1 MYLIELLQNLIHSSD
16 LAQLSAILGVVMIL
30 TAIIK
35 KLNQPLIIWYLIA
48 GVLVGPLFLWLIDPS
63 AEGHWFI
70 ELFSHLGISLLLFM
84 VWVGLNLKEIK
95 EQGKVALG
103 VGMIQIIATVGF
115 GYLMSVFLWYD
126 ASTSVFLAIWL
137 TFSSTIVIVKL
148 LTDKEENE
156 TVYGKISIWILI
168 VQDLVVMLVMIL
180 IALQWSGSW
189 EWGSSVLFLEGF
201 VLLCLVVLIAKYV
214 LPRVVKWL
222 ATEQEFL
229 VLVGIW
235 YCLILGTCFQ
245 LVWFSF
251 ETGCLLA
258 GMSFATSP
266 FRMQLTSKL
275 TPLRDF
281 FLVLF
286 FIGMWLNLSRE
297 GLDQHIPLI
306 GGSLIFVMV
315 FKPLIIYL
323 AATRFGYSHQ
333 VSFKSA
339 TSLGQISEFGF
350 IILAIWLSLWYV
362 SDDSLMSAMVV
373 IGLVSIWVSSYLTM
387 NNNEIY
393 TRMQKYLGDDM
404 TASTEE
410 IWNDELERVDVI
422 LFGYGR
428 MWYHLA
434 AKFTSDQVSHVVID
448 HNPELVQELEE
459 RPGEYIFADA
469 SNSEVYKHLFHHEL
483 KMVITTTRDLEDD
496 LLIISEVQT
505 YNPDIII
512 VAVSNH
518 VQQAL
523 TLYEAWADYVIMPEA
538 LWAKHATALVEEIWF
553 DSEKFIQEKVQHVK
567 ELRG

>member
-1 MYLIELLQNLIHSSD
+1 
-16 LAQLSAILGVVMIL
+16 
-30 TAIIK
+30 
-35 KLNQPLIIWYLIA
+35 
-48 GVLVGPLFLWLIDPS
+48 
-63 AEGHWFI
+63 
-70 ELFSHLGISLLLFM
+70 
-84 VWVGLNLKEIK
+84 
-95 EQGKVALG
+95 
-103 VGMIQIIATVGF
+103 
-115 GYLMSVFLWYD
+115 
-126 ASTSVFLAIWL
+126 
-137 TFSSTIVIVKL
+137 
-148 LTDKEENE
+148 
-156 TVYGKISIWILI
+156 
-168 VQDLVVMLVMIL
+168 
-180 IALQWSGSW
+180 
-189 EWGSSVLFLEGF
+189 
-201 VLLCLVVLIAKYV
+201 
-214 LPRVVKWL
+214 
-222 ATEQEFL
+222 
-229 VLVGIW
+229 
-235 YCLILGTCFQ
+235 
-245 LVWFSF
+245 
-251 ETGCLLA
+251 
-258 GMSFATSP
+258 
-266 FRMQLTSKL
+266 
-275 TPLRDF
+275 
-281 FLVLF
+281 
-286 FIGMWLNLSRE
+286 
-297 GLDQHIPLI
+297 
-306 GGSLIFVMV
+306 
-315 FKPLIIYL
+315 
-323 AATRFGYSHQ
+323 
-333 VSFKSA
+333 
-339 TSLGQISEFGF
+339 
-350 IILAIWLSLWYV
+350 
-362 SDDSLMSAMVV
+362 
-373 IGLVSIWVSSYLTM
+373 M